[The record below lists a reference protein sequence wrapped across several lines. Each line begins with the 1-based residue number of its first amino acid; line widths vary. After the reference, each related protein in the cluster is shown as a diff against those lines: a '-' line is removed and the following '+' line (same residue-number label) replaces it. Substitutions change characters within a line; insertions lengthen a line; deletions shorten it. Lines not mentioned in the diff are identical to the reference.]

1 MTAVHTNR
9 TFSVWTGHTGT
20 SVTWNNVVLQ
30 RNYNKSY
37 FCSIVR
43 ISISCGPVQE
53 AFRWPLCV
61 YCGDI
66 MQQEFDSMKRYCNRI
81 LQRDCIVDTTL
92 VISYYKRKAFV
103 FITRK

>member
-20 SVTWNNVVLQ
+20 SVNKNNVVLQ

-43 ISISCGPVQE
+43 ISISCVPVQE
-53 AFRWPLCV
+53 PFRWPLCV
-61 YCGDI
+61 YCRDI
-66 MQQEFDSMKRYCNRI
+66 MQQELDSMKRYCNRI
-81 LQRDCIVDTTL
+81 LQGDSIVDTTL
-92 VISYYKRKAFV
+92 VISN
-103 FITRK
+103 